1 MRHKEFDVRTLSRS
15 AVALSTMALASA
27 GLALGAGSASA
38 ALTTFCDGEASD
50 VTVPGDLRV
59 AKDTSCVLTGV
70 TVEGEIRVQSGGDLL
85 VTDSSIADRVVV
97 QADGYFDATGTDIG
111 GNVVSQGGYGVYLDD
126 STVAGSYVGREGE
139 DADPFLYS
147 YDSSIE
153 GRVTVAQG
161 LVHLETVTVG
171 GHVTSENTLYTDIL
185 DSTLSRSLT
194 VTGTTEGS
202 ALCGSEVDGDAI
214 FTGNGG
220 VQIGTGGSL
229 IDCEDGNYLGGD
241 LTISDTTDGADVSDS
256 IIRGDLAGEGNSP
269 APTGADNRV
278 RGESTGQFAELAPAA
293 RTMSA
298 QATAEDH
305 QDELDGKRAE
315 RRGAAEKAAELSG
328 PANLR

>member
-1 MRHKEFDVRTLSRS
+1 MRTLSRS

-27 GLALGAGSASA
+27 GLAFGAGSAGA
-38 ALTTFCDGEASD
+38 ALTTLCDGEASD

-59 AKDTSCVLTGV
+59 AKDTSCNLTGV
-70 TVEGEIRVQSGGDLL
+70 TVEGEIRVQAGGDLL
-85 VTDSSIADRVVV
+85 LTDSAVAGRVVV
-97 QADGYFDATGTDIG
+97 QADGYFDATGSDIG

-126 STVAGSYVGREGE
+126 SAVGGNYVGRQGE

-147 YDSSIE
+147 YDSAID
-153 GRVTVAQG
+153 GRVTVEQG

-171 GHVTSENTLYTDIL
+171 GHLTSEDSLYTDII

-194 VTGTTEGS
+194 VTGAAEGA
-202 ALCGSEVDGDAI
+202 ALCGSEVDGDAE

-229 IDCEDGNYLGGD
+229 IDCGDANYLGGD
-241 LTISDTTDGADVSDS
+241 LTVADNTHGTDVSGA

-278 RGESTGQFAELAPAA
+278 RGESTGQFAEHAPAA

-298 QATAEDH
+298 QSSAEDH
-305 QDELDGKRAE
+305 KQDLEDKRAE
-315 RRGAAEKAAELSG
+315 RRGAAEDAAEESG